1 MGKTIAII
9 ILSII
14 ALACI
19 IPVLKFIIDFI
30 IGFVKGCHE
39 EKRLCFLFSR
49 FSHISCIISNIYLRY
64 NLSC

>member
-39 EKRLCFLFSR
+39 
-49 FSHISCIISNIYLRY
+49 
-64 NLSC
+64 